1 MDLVVGACT
10 TGVKP
15 TKKFRHRNSHNDNE
29 EEQFPSVDHNTEIRR
44 KLRVLPFS
52 SNKATTIAIAT
63 MAIYAAQRWNGSM
76 ASRSYMISAVLALV
90 MTQRDF
96 CSAFLAPNIARHARQ
111 HVGVTTEA
119 LAPTWQQQQYQQQ
132 QKTSSPW
139 LTSTSHSVW
148 WFAGSESTESVD
160 AGADSCELVAV
171 RIERPTSNSR
181 RVFGEITVPVPLF
194 DVWAILTDYDKLS
207 VHVPNLVESKIIRK
221 PASGEQGDG
230 SFSCRLFQR
239 GAQKIVGFEFGASV
253 TMDMQE
259 KMASSTSMLPSVGS
273 SPKASA
279 TRQDANGVSHVKNE
293 RKIIFK
299 CVESMFFSEFDGEWV
314 AKEQLGTSGKLE
326 TLLSYVVTV
335 RPNGPVPVGALE
347 WRIREDVP
355 TNLRAVKAAAMNVG
369 YEGVMA
375 SRQPGRINVRASGT
389 KTRAALDR
397 LTANVRSSVQWDTTE
412 TMAAYLNE

>member
-1 MDLVVGACT
+1 
-10 TGVKP
+10 
-15 TKKFRHRNSHNDNE
+15 
-29 EEQFPSVDHNTEIRR
+29 
-44 KLRVLPFS
+44 
-52 SNKATTIAIAT
+52 
-63 MAIYAAQRWNGSM
+63 MAISATQRTM
-76 ASRSYMISAVLALV
+76 ASRSYMVAAVLALV
-90 MTQRDF
+90 LTQQNF

-111 HVGVTTEA
+111 QAVGVTES
-119 LAPTWQQQQYQQQ
+119 TWQQQRLVSEQ
-132 QKTSSPW
+132 TSSPW
-139 LTSTSHSVW
+139 QTSTSHSVW
-148 WFAGSESTESVD
+148 WFAGSEAAESVD

-171 RIERPTSNSR
+171 RIERPSGNSR
-181 RVFGEITVPVPLF
+181 RIFGEITVPVPLF

-221 PASGEQGDG
+221 PAYGEQGDG
-230 SFSCRLFQR
+230 SYSCRLFQR

-314 AKEQLGTSGKLE
+314 AKEQLGVSGKLE

>member
-1 MDLVVGACT
+1 
-10 TGVKP
+10 
-15 TKKFRHRNSHNDNE
+15 
-29 EEQFPSVDHNTEIRR
+29 
-44 KLRVLPFS
+44 
-52 SNKATTIAIAT
+52 
-63 MAIYAAQRWNGSM
+63 MAIYYATQGWSGST
-76 ASRSYMISAVLALV
+76 STYMVSAVLALV
-90 MTQRDF
+90 LLTQPDSHF
-96 CSAFLAPNIARHARQ
+96 CSAFLAPNTARHNARQ
-111 HVGVTTEA
+111 HAGEA
-119 LAPTWQQQQYQQQ
+119 LAPTWQQHQHQPQHQQRLRLVSEQRTPTS
-132 QKTSSPW
+132 KSSSPW
-139 LTSTSHSVW
+139 QTSTSHSVW
-148 WFAGSESTESVD
+148 WFTGSEASESVD

-207 VHVPNLVESKIIRK
+207 VHVPNLVESKIIRQ
-221 PASGEQGDG
+221 PVTGEQGDG

-259 KMASSTSMLPSVGS
+259 KMASSTSMLPSLSYG
-273 SPKASA
+273 PKASA
-279 TRQDANGVSHVKNE
+279 TRQDANGVSRVKNE
-293 RKIIFK
+293 RKIVFK

-314 AKEQLGTSGKLE
+314 AKEQLGASGKLE

-375 SRQPGRINVRASGT
+375 SRQPGKINMRASGT
-389 KTRAALDR
+389 KTRVALDR

>member
-1 MDLVVGACT
+1 LSN
-10 TGVKP
+10 
-15 TKKFRHRNSHNDNE
+15 NSNNKNKQ
-29 EEQFPSVDHNTEIRR
+29 EQ
-44 KLRVLPFS
+44 
-52 SNKATTIAIAT
+52 ATIATT
-63 MAIYAAQRWNGSM
+63 MAICAVQRWSG
-76 ASRSYMISAVLALV
+76 RSYMVSAVLALV
-90 MTQRDF
+90 LSQGDF
-96 CSAFLAPNIARHARQ
+96 CSAFLAPNIARHGH
-111 HVGVTTEA
+111 HVGVTELLT
-119 LAPTWQQQQYQQQ
+119 PTWQRLSEQ
-132 QKTSSPW
+132 TSSPW
-139 LTSTSHSVW
+139 QTSTSQSVW
-148 WFAGSESTESVD
+148 WFTGSESTESVD
-160 AGADSCELVAV
+160 SGADSCELVAV

-181 RVFGEITVPVPLF
+181 RIFGEIIVPVPLF

-207 VHVPNLVESKIIRK
+207 VHVPNLVESKITRT
-221 PASGEQGDG
+221 PSTGEQGDG
-230 SFSCRLFQR
+230 SYACRLFQR

-259 KMASSTSMLPSVGS
+259 KMASGASMLPSTKS

-279 TRQDANGVSHVKNE
+279 TRQDANGASYVKNE
-293 RKIIFK
+293 RRILFK

-314 AKEQLGTSGKLE
+314 AKEQLGANGKLE

-375 SRQPGRINVRASGT
+375 TRNPGKINLKQTG
-389 KTRAALDR
+389 KTRTALDR